1 MPAYNAGRTL
11 RLTYEQLPKDQVSLV
26 IPSWTLEQKV
36 ESGSREPLVI
46 PSFPPGYEIRLD
58 ATVRGSAS
66 SAADA
71 PRAEP

>member
-26 IPSWTLEQKV
+26 ILVDARAEGQA
-36 ESGSREPLVI
+36 GSRAPLVI